1 LIKIETYYVYPIYTG
16 ILALIFVVL
25 VPRNDIK
32 HLLIYAITFGGVTN
46 VALIGLV
53 GKLLGVGGHINYGAF
68 GAFGIPFF
76 PPLAWTIWFV
86 IFFYFLPNG
95 LLWIVIY
102 VLTAASTSVLFANVL
117 VNLHVLKFNYGLIL
131 VPFLTYVLWFSLVTW
146 AFKHLT
152 RHIPN

>member
-102 VLTAASTSVLFANVL
+102 VLTAASTSV
-117 VNLHVLKFNYGLIL
+117 
-131 VPFLTYVLWFSLVTW
+131 
-146 AFKHLT
+146 
-152 RHIPN
+152 